1 MLWVKSYPITLPDYF
16 AGLCQDFTE
25 NNDPAP
31 KGMYESVA
39 DSSMWTIW
47 NTNPDNYQNQTLLEL
62 RQNIQNITG
71 ANLNYP
77 KGFLCIWR
85 YDENFTNCPIHID
98 GQGTNSGDITPIK
111 HAGSVCTSI
120 HGEFK
125 IRLHHRDTNEI
136 VDSVPVTTSNVIVL
150 NNTVYPH
157 SVEGQGDLAVF
168 GVDLQSNPEEFFAGE
183 APNV

>member
-1 MLWVKSYPITLPDYF
+1 MLWVKTYPITIPDYF
-16 AGLCQDFTE
+16 AGFCQDFTE

-31 KGMYESVA
+31 EGMYESVA

-47 NTNPDNYQNQTLLEL
+47 NTDQNKRQQLAEF
-62 RQNIQNITG
+62 RQNIKNVTG
-71 ANLNYP
+71 ANLDYP

-85 YDENFTNCPIHID
+85 YDENFTQCPIHID
-98 GQGTNSGDITPIK
+98 GQGTHSGDITPRK
-111 HAGSVCTSI
+111 HNGSVCTSI

-125 IRLHHRDTNEI
+125 IHLHHRDTNEI
-136 VDSVPVTTSNVIVL
+136 LDSVSVTTSNVIVL